1 MKDLIIIIGT
11 KNLKKFFLLSILTV
25 IAALFEA
32 FSIGLILPIISIIN
46 TSDFSN
52 YPNYLKSFIKILE
65 ISNYYS
71 LVIIF
76 FIFVIIIFFL
86 RFFIF
91 LYSDLYKIKFHSFI
105 RVYII
110 KKIFKNYINSDYYF
124 FLKNNSSS
132 LIKNIINE
140 SNVFCDKYIFGLLYI
155 LTDFFNLFFIIL
167 LLMLYNFKITSFV
180 LVGSLLLSF
189 GYIFSLRKR
198 INLLSKKRSAD
209 ESELFKI
216 VSETFNSIKD
226 IKIYQTEN
234 FFLRKIDPVINSSI
248 ENYKKLFLFQSF
260 PKPLFELIL
269 LIFFLIFIF
278 ISIFFLNENIN
289 SIFSTFALF
298 GAASFRILP
307 SVSRIIQGFQ
317 DVRFSNESKNIIRNN
332 ILELNSNNSLEINNF
347 IFDKKKD
354 SFNEIVL
361 TAKYFGYSDS
371 ILFKDVSFEVKKN
384 QCIGIVGESGVGKS
398 TLINTIMGLLQ
409 FKDVNLVYRIN
420 NQTIKNRKITGLFAY
435 VPQSTFLLDDDV
447 VSNITFGIDKSD
459 INFDLLNKVVIDSE
473 LTEFINNL
481 PNKMQTRLGDKGNNI
496 SGGQIQRISLAR
508 ALYRNSEILILD
520 EFTNQLDNVTE
531 KKILSTINNLKKK
544 KTIIIV
550 SHKNEPMELC
560 DTVYR
565 IHDQKIDKIK

>member
-110 KKIFKNYINSDYYF
+110 KKIFKNYINSNYYF

-180 LVGSLLLSF
+180 LAGSLLLSF

-209 ESELFKI
+209 ESELFKL

-289 SIFSTFALF
+289 SIFSTFSLF

-317 DVRFSNESKNIIRNN
+317 DVRFSNESKNIIRSN
-332 ILELNSNNSLEINNF
+332 ILEFDNNNNLEINNF

-398 TLINTIMGLLQ
+398 TLVNTIMGLLQ

-447 VSNITFGIDKSD
+447 VSNITFGINKSD
-459 INFDLLNKVVIDSE
+459 INFDLLNKVIIDSE

-531 KKILSTINNLKKK
+531 KKILSTINNLKKE

-550 SHKNEPMELC
+550 SHKNEPMQLC

>member
-110 KKIFKNYINSDYYF
+110 KKIFKNYINSNYYF

-180 LVGSLLLSF
+180 LAGSLLLSF

-317 DVRFSNESKNIIRNN
+317 DVRFSNESKNIIRSN
-332 ILELNSNNSLEINNF
+332 ILEFDNNNNLEINNF

-398 TLINTIMGLLQ
+398 TLVNTIMGLLQ

-447 VSNITFGIDKSD
+447 VSNITFGINKSD
-459 INFDLLNKVVIDSE
+459 INFDLLNKVIIDSE

-531 KKILSTINNLKKK
+531 KKILSTINNLKKE

-550 SHKNEPMELC
+550 SHKNEPMQLC

>member
-110 KKIFKNYINSDYYF
+110 KKIFKNYINSNYYF

-180 LVGSLLLSF
+180 LVGSLLLSS
-189 GYIFSLRKR
+189 GYVFSLRRR
-198 INLLSKKRSAD
+198 IN
-209 ESELFKI
+209 
-216 VSETFNSIKD
+216 
-226 IKIYQTEN
+226 
-234 FFLRKIDPVINSSI
+234 
-248 ENYKKLFLFQSF
+248 
-260 PKPLFELIL
+260 
-269 LIFFLIFIF
+269 IF
-278 ISIFFLNENIN
+278 
-289 SIFSTFALF
+289 
-298 GAASFRILP
+298 
-307 SVSRIIQGFQ
+307 
-317 DVRFSNESKNIIRNN
+317 
-332 ILELNSNNSLEINNF
+332 
-347 IFDKKKD
+347 
-354 SFNEIVL
+354 
-361 TAKYFGYSDS
+361 
-371 ILFKDVSFEVKKN
+371 
-384 QCIGIVGESGVGKS
+384 
-398 TLINTIMGLLQ
+398 
-409 FKDVNLVYRIN
+409 
-420 NQTIKNRKITGLFAY
+420 
-435 VPQSTFLLDDDV
+435 
-447 VSNITFGIDKSD
+447 
-459 INFDLLNKVVIDSE
+459 
-473 LTEFINNL
+473 
-481 PNKMQTRLGDKGNNI
+481 
-496 SGGQIQRISLAR
+496 
-508 ALYRNSEILILD
+508 
-520 EFTNQLDNVTE
+520 
-531 KKILSTINNLKKK
+531 
-544 KTIIIV
+544 
-550 SHKNEPMELC
+550 
-560 DTVYR
+560 
-565 IHDQKIDKIK
+565 